1 MKKKKIFKVQKEL
14 LEVKNV
20 TTKLKDRRNERAQE
34 LSKTAE
40 HKEDK
45 M

>member
-20 TTKLKDRRNERAQE
+20 TTKLKDRRNERQSTGT
-34 LSKTAE
+34 L
-40 HKEDK
+40 
-45 M
+45 

>member
-20 TTKLKDRRNERAQE
+20 TTKLKDRRNER
-34 LSKTAE
+34 
-40 HKEDK
+40 
-45 M
+45 